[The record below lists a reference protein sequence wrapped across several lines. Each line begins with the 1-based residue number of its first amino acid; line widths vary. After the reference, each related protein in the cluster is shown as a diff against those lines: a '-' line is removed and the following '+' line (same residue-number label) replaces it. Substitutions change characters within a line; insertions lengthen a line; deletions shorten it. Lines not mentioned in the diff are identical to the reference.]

1 MPEPILFC
9 WSGGKDSAMALHALQ
24 TLRATDRRF
33 PHDFM
38 FQLTAK
44 GKAQVIA
51 IRDNP
56 ERLKFSPS
64 FPCAFTEHEDVSP
77 SLRIV
82 AVRDDF
88 LDARGDSVAQ
98 VSKPAVSPTS
108 KSATLWSLDGLRIW
122 KSTTQQTWKS
132 ALHWLRLR
140 RA

>member
-1 MPEPILFC
+1 
-9 WSGGKDSAMALHALQ
+9 MALHALQ

-38 FQLTAK
+38 FQLTAE

-98 VSKPAVSPTS
+98 VSKLVVADFQVGNTMEFGRPADLEIHDTADLEIC
-108 KSATLWSLDGLRIW
+108 ATLV
-122 KSTTQQTWKS
+122 
-132 ALHWLRLR
+132 AAAR
-140 RA
+140 RYDVCCLI